1 VLVVLVVAALIAAV
15 AVVHVAASS
24 DNGGGKCR
32 TASDCHDHG
41 TCVIAANAT
50 QGLCACEERYA
61 GTTHLPL
68 QHRPC
73 RESLTRGVMRCRG
86 KL

>member
-1 VLVVLVVAALIAAV
+1 VVR
-15 AVVHVAASS
+15 VAASS

-61 GTTHLPL
+61 GTIHLPLALLLPL
-68 QHRPC
+68 QHRC
-73 RESLTRGVMRCRG
+73 TLHRA
-86 KL
+86 